1 MQTFN
6 NINSD
11 INFFFF
17 FFWKEMSSEDVQD
30 CLLGRIVIKI

>member
-11 INFFFF
+11 INFFF